1 MIGGVVERDDHPSPL
16 TKLLVLLG
24 VAVACWALAVGLV
37 WALVELA
44 RLVW

>member
-1 MIGGVVERDDHPSPL
+1 MVWSSGMTTRPPL

-24 VAVACWALAVGLV
+24 VAVACWALAIGVV

-44 RLVW
+44 QLLW

>member
-1 MIGGVVERDDHPSPL
+1 MVERDDHPSPQ

-24 VAVACWALAVGLV
+24 AAVACWALAIGVV

-44 RLVW
+44 QLLW